1 MNRTFI
7 IFFIAMLLIT
17 PRTRGEDPPV
27 VRPEEVG
34 MSSSKLANIA
44 TLMNKQVADQQVAG
58 VVVIVARKGKVVYFE
73 SFGKRDIAADL
84 PMEKDTI
91 FFLASLTKPI
101 VTAAAMML
109 VDDGK
114 IQLDTPVATYLLAFA
129 KVKVRSNGQL
139 IPPTRPMTVADLM
152 RHTSGIGPG
161 DKDPKI
167 RVRDTSDLNDFV
179 EQLSTIPLRNHPG
192 EEWYYSNS
200 IDVLGAIVEKAS
212 GKSLDVFLHE
222 RLLDPLGMKDTEYWV
237 VPAKRDRLASCYWRN
252 ADGLKPF
259 KVEDEARFFK
269 RPTVL
274 SGSGGLFST
283 AEDYARFLMMIAAG
297 GQWGG
302 RQYLKPESVKLMT
315 SNQLPPAA
323 QRSGF
328 RFGFG
333 FSVRTGKSQP
343 NAEERT
349 GEFWWSG
356 AVSTHFWGS
365 PNDDQLVVVTMEQTR
380 PRNTD
385 TETLLTPVIYDAIV
399 K

>member
-1 MNRTFI
+1 MNRTLI
-7 IFFIAMLLIT
+7 IFFIAILLIA
-17 PRTRGEDPPV
+17 PRTRGEDLPV

-34 MSSSKLANIA
+34 MSSSKLAKIA

-84 PMEKDTI
+84 PMEKDSVV
-91 FFLASLTKPI
+91 FLASLTKPI

-114 IQLDTPVATYLLAFA
+114 IQLDAPAATYLPALA

-139 IPPTRPMTVADLM
+139 IRPNRPMTVADLM
-152 RHTSGIGPG
+152 RHTSGIGPANN
-161 DKDPKI
+161 DPKI
-167 RVRDTSDLNDFV
+167 EVRDASDLNHFV
-179 EQLSTIPLRNHPG
+179 EQLSTIPLRCHPG
-192 EEWYYSNS
+192 ELWHYSKS
-200 IDVLGAIVEKAS
+200 IDVLAAIVEKVS

-237 VPAKRDRLASCYWRN
+237 VPAKRDRLAACYWRN

-259 KVEDEARFFK
+259 KVEDQARFFR

-315 SNQLPPAA
+315 TNQLPPAA
-323 QRSGF
+323 QLSGF
-328 RFGFG
+328 GFGFG
-333 FSVRTGKSQP
+333 FSVRTANGQP

-349 GEFWWSG
+349 GEFWWGG
-356 AVSTHFWGS
+356 AVSTHFWVS

-380 PRNTD
+380 PRKRD
-385 TETLLTPVIYDAIV
+385 TETLLKPVIYDAIV
-399 K
+399 E